1 MGHKATPVTRLAAAA
16 LLVGVAVLGCA
27 NHNGA
32 GAGQPAGQPAV
43 PAPVAQPSQV
53 VGPTPALPPTPVDSA
68 APNPTNAPGATDA
81 PAAASDSID
90 SQLSDLEKQLNGIDG
105 SLSGGAAGP
114 SSGE

>member
-1 MGHKATPVTRLAAAA
+1 MGQKATSVTRLAATA

-32 GAGQPAGQPAV
+32 RAGQPAV